1 MAIEQ
6 TAETG
11 HDITLATHLAKNFD
25 GYGEEL
31 KALVRNFV
39 IESMSQPDGGYRR
52 FHIDRLGDYVE
63 DETDLYLEVTIDR
76 LGDYVE
82 DETDLYLEVTV
93 APYKVNVQ
101 GLMEIDMDSY
111 VVFDRNTPRHGIR
124 EYYSPDTPELDL
136 IIEEHLDQ
144 SVECFNEIGESA
156 MWELLHEME
165 TGEEM
170 Q

>member
-31 KALVRNFV
+31 KARVRDFV
-39 IESMSQPDGGYRR
+39 IESMSQQDGGYRR
-52 FHIDRLGDYVE
+52 FNIDRLGDCVE
-63 DETDLYLEVTIDR
+63 K
-76 LGDYVE
+76 
-82 DETDLYLEVTV
+82 ETDLYLEVTV
-93 APYKVNVQ
+93 APYEVNVQ

-111 VVFDRNTPRHGIR
+111 VVFDRNTPRDGIH
-124 EYYSPDTPELDL
+124 EYYSLDDPELDQ
-136 IIEEHLDQ
+136 IIEEQLEQ
-144 SVECFNEIGESA
+144 SLAGFVDIGECA
-156 MWELLHEME
+156 MMELLHEME
-165 TGEEM
+165 TGEEI

>member
-31 KALVRNFV
+31 KARVRDFV
-39 IESMSQPDGGYRR
+39 IESMSQPDGGARR
-52 FHIDRLGDYVE
+52 FNIDRLGDYVE
-63 DETDLYLEVTIDR
+63 E
-76 LGDYVE
+76 
-82 DETDLYLEVTV
+82 ETDLYLEVTV
-93 APYKVNVQ
+93 APVEGTNRDY
-101 GLMEIDMDSY
+101 LEIKMDSR
-111 VVFDRNTPRHGIR
+111 VVFDRYTPRDSIS
-124 EYYSPDTPELDL
+124 EYYSPEDPELEL
-136 IIEEHLDQ
+136 IIEEQLEQSLDG
-144 SVECFNEIGESA
+144 FNDIGECA
-156 MWELLHEME
+156 MMELLHEME

>member
-31 KALVRNFV
+31 KARVRDFV
-39 IESMSQPDGGYRR
+39 IESMSQPDGAARR
-52 FHIDRLGDYVE
+52 FNIDRLGDYVE
-63 DETDLYLEVTIDR
+63 EETY
-76 LGDYVE
+76 
-82 DETDLYLEVTV
+82 LYLEVTV
-93 APYKVNVQ
+93 APCEVNVQ

-124 EYYSPDTPELDL
+124 ECYSPDTPELEL

-165 TGEEM
+165 TGEVLK
-170 Q
+170 

>member
-31 KALVRNFV
+31 KARVRDFV
-39 IESMSQPDGGYRR
+39 IESMSQPDGAARR
-52 FHIDRLGDYVE
+52 FNIDRLGDYVE
-63 DETDLYLEVTIDR
+63 E
-76 LGDYVE
+76 
-82 DETDLYLEVTV
+82 ETDLYLEVTV
-93 APYKVNVQ
+93 APVEGTNRDY
-101 GLMEIDMDSY
+101 LEIKMDSR
-111 VVFDRNTPRHGIR
+111 VVFDRYTPRDSIS
-124 EYYSPDTPELDL
+124 EYYSPEDPELEL
-136 IIEEHLDQ
+136 IIEEQLEQSLDGF
-144 SVECFNEIGESA
+144 VDIGECA
-156 MWELLHEME
+156 MMELLHEME

>member
-31 KALVRNFV
+31 KARVRDFV
-39 IESMSQPDGGYRR
+39 IESMSQPDRGARR
-52 FHIDRLGDYVE
+52 FNIDRLGDYVE
-63 DETDLYLEVTIDR
+63 E
-76 LGDYVE
+76 
-82 DETDLYLEVTV
+82 ETDLYLEVTV
-93 APYKVNVQ
+93 APVEGTNRDY
-101 GLMEIDMDSY
+101 LEIKMDSR
-111 VVFDRNTPRHGIR
+111 VVFDRYTPRDSIS
-124 EYYSPDTPELDL
+124 EYYSPDDPELEL
-136 IIEEHLDQ
+136 IIEEQLEQSLDG
-144 SVECFNEIGESA
+144 FNDIGECA
-156 MWELLHEME
+156 MMELLHEME